1 MQSSYNEASNYNV
14 NLGNSSNTQELFH
27 QGSNVNYP
35 NNDEDLTYHGRNQ
48 LGTESGAMLF
58 QAENSK
64 NNALTQHNINDQN
77 YMIANSMRIESD
89 PLSAL
94 DSSNFV
100 TQTSKT
106 NTEIIQSCNEGSNF
120 NIELIR
126 ELNVECR
133 LENVWLSW
141 QNRQMEFATE
151 EIVENHSNWL
161 NGRADF
167 HDVDKNNEKIY
178 KLAGDSQMA
187 ARRMRS
193 AVADRL
199 GVSIEHIGTKFILYQ
214 KEVKYVYFAMTTEIR
229 LKN

>member
-1 MQSSYNEASNYNV
+1 MRLLSILTLITLNISSCIASMQSSYNEASNYNV

-48 LGTESGAMLF
+48 LDTESGAMLF

-89 PLSAL
+89 PLSAF

-106 NTEIIQSCNEGSNF
+106 NTEIIQSCTEGSNF

-133 LENVWLSW
+133 LDNVWLPW

-151 EIVENHSNWL
+151 KIKENHSNWL
-161 NGRADF
+161 KSRS
-167 HDVDKNNEKIY
+167 DVY
-178 KLAGDSQMA
+178 
-187 ARRMRS
+187 
-193 AVADRL
+193 
-199 GVSIEHIGTKFILYQ
+199 
-214 KEVKYVYFAMTTEIR
+214 YVYFTMTTEIR